1 MKTAFSFF
9 LRLFF
14 CLVGAKF
21 FLRVLCLDGL
31 GFLLGFTALLLANV
45 YFFDYLEYRDRL
57 VFRRPRKGG
66 EAGPEP
72 PPPAPSSPR

>member
-14 CLVGAKF
+14 CLVAAKF
-21 FLRVLCLDGL
+21 FLRVSRLDGL
-31 GFLLGFTALLLANV
+31 GLLLGLTALLLANV
-45 YFFDYLEYRDRL
+45 YLFDYLEYRDRL
-57 VFRRPRKGG
+57 AFRRPGKGG

-72 PPPAPSSPR
+72 PPPDPPSP